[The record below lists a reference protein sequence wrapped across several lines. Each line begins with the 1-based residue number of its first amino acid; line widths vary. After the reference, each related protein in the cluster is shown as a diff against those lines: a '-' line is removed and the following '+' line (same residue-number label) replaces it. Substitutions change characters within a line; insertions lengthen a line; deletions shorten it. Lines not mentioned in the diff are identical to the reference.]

1 MTQIE
6 NIRCF
11 FNSLFIF
18 LRSIL
23 GGALGHF
30 YWVSSKVAELENA
43 LDSLKHRSGKLLESY
58 KLPKWNLF
66 IGFNK
71 SAAKTEWNRKKGEV
85 PKVNFFVCM
94 AEYRSMLG
102 QLLQYNGF
110 CTSLQNQSL
119 LVFCLPLFTSYCIE
133 MVPELHYHVFLL
145 LKQYALQFCQNTAQ

>member
-1 MTQIE
+1 MTKIE

-18 LRSIL
+18 LPSIL

-71 SAAKTEWNRKKGEV
+71 SAAKGQNRME
-85 PKVNFFVCM
+85 
-94 AEYRSMLG
+94 
-102 QLLQYNGF
+102 
-110 CTSLQNQSL
+110 
-119 LVFCLPLFTSYCIE
+119 
-133 MVPELHYHVFLL
+133 
-145 LKQYALQFCQNTAQ
+145 